1 MTLQQIAR
9 DKISML
15 SDSDLK
21 ILLVIAD
28 GMLKEKNFVQDRD
41 VEKKMAAIDDLLKIR
56 KRNPL
61 PADFDFD
68 IAREEALKE
77 KYGCFN

>member
-1 MTLQQIAR
+1 MTLQQTAY

-15 SDSDLK
+15 SDNDLK
-21 ILLVIAD
+21 ILLIIAD
-28 GMLKEKNFVQDRD
+28 GMLRQKNSTHEEDT
-41 VEKKMAAIDDLLKIR
+41 EKKLNAINDLLKIR
-56 KRNPL
+56 QRNPL